1 MVKIVECPRDAW
13 QGLPGMM
20 PAEVKADYLRVLIA
34 AGFKHIDAV
43 SFVSKTAV
51 PQMADAE
58 QVLTYLDP
66 PDDVEIIG
74 IVLNEK
80 GAERAIQTEAVSTLG
95 FPYSISP
102 EFLKRNGNQTPEES
116 LEALETVGTLGYK
129 AGLDVVAYVSMA
141 FGNPYGDAW
150 SIDEVIDACDLLV
163 DCGVSQISLADTVGL
178 ATPRLVAD
186 VFTDVRAVHDRVE
199 IGLHLHA
206 RPETAA
212 ELVEAAY
219 GAGCRRFDAAIGGLG
234 GCPFAQDAL
243 LGNLPTEVLLAELKR
258 LGAELPA
265 LRPLDGLLSGTREIE
280 RKYGARVQ

>member
-43 SFVSKTAV
+43 SFVSKAAV

-58 QVLTYLDP
+58 QVLTYLDAP
-66 PDDVEIIG
+66 GDVEIIG

-80 GAERAIQTEAVSTLG
+80 GAERAIETEAVSTLG

-116 LEALETVGTLGYK
+116 LEALEAVGTLGYK
-129 AGLDVVAYVSMA
+129 AGLEVVAYVSMA

-163 DCGVSQISLADTVGL
+163 DCGVSQISLADTVGV

-186 VFTDVRAVHDRVE
+186 VFADVRAVHDSVE
-199 IGLHLHA
+199 IGLHLHTRA
-206 RPETAA
+206 ETAPN
-212 ELVEAAY
+212 LIEAAY

-243 LGNLPTEVLLAELKR
+243 LGNLPTEVLVAELKR
-258 LGAELPA
+258 LGAELPE
-265 LRPLDGLLSGTREIE
+265 LRPLDGLVAAMREIE
-280 RKYGARVQ
+280 RKYGTRVQ